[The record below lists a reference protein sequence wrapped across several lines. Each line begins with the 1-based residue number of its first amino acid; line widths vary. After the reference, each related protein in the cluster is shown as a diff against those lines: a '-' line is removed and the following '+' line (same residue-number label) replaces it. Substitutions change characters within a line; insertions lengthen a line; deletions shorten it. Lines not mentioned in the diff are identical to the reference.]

1 MGRVASPTKDVAA
14 LIPAPVS
21 VAASENRVFA
31 DDQAEKGSLGC
42 ALTQHDCV
50 LIKGGRLDTETDTGR
65 TSREEEGRDR
75 GDAPRCPANN
85 QKLGE
90 TPGTGSPLW
99 PQEEPTLLSP

>member
-14 LIPAPVS
+14 LTPAPVS

-50 LIKGGRLDTETDTGR
+50 LIKGGRLNTETDTGR
-65 TSREEEGRDR
+65 TLREEEGKI
-75 GDAPRCPANN
+75 GVMHLDAQQTTRSSGRRLGQVLPCGLRRN
-85 QKLGE
+85 Q
-90 TPGTGSPLW
+90 PY
-99 PQEEPTLLSP
+99 